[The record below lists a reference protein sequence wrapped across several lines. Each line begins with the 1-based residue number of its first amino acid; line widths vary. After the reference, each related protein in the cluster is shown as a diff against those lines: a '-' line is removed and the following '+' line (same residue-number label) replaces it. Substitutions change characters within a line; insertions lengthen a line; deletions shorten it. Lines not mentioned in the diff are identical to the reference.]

1 MTSNPAPP
9 VGTGIR
15 PVVVALVLLL
25 VATGAV
31 VVAVAA
37 QALASTVAA
46 SGLTSADGVL
56 PSEGRTTV
64 HDVDQPAIANL
75 DPDLLAAVQ
84 RAADDAAADG
94 VDVHVTSG
102 WRSPELQA
110 QLVRDAVADYGS
122 EAEAARWVA
131 PPHTSAHVSGDAI
144 DLGDFDAYYWLG
156 LHGAAYGLCPVY
168 ANEPWHFE
176 LRPDAVSQGCPQM
189 YADPTEDPRLQ
200 S

>member
-1 MTSNPAPP
+1 M
-9 VGTGIR
+9 
-15 PVVVALVLLL
+15 VALALPL

-31 VVAVAA
+31 VAAVAA
-37 QALASTVAA
+37 QAFASTVAA
-46 SGLTSADGVL
+46 IGLTADDGVL
-56 PSEGRTTV
+56 PSDGRTTV
-64 HDVDQPAIANL
+64 HDVGQPAIANL

-131 PPHTSAHVSGDAI
+131 PPHASAHVSGDAI
-144 DLGDFDAYYWLG
+144 DIGDFDAYYWLG
-156 LHGAAYGLCPVY
+156 FHGAAYGLCPVY

-176 LRPDAVSQGCPQM
+176 LRPDALSQGCPQM